1 VWAWKDREEGKMLL
15 ETKWW
20 GEARLGDEHYWDWE
34 KRTEKNALRPR
45 RTGGYIGQRR
55 Y

>member
-1 VWAWKDREEGKMLL
+1 MLL

-20 GEARLGDEHYWDWE
+20 GEARLGDEHYWGWE